1 MCLLVTQPEGVSFSE
16 EFLRGVYDYNS
27 DGIGMMY
34 ADNNSLWHAKF
45 VPNTFEQ
52 YLTFYKEHIEGR
64 KCAWHSRLQTH
75 GKTDLANAHPYEV
88 ISADEG
94 YPLYLCHNGILPTG
108 NKADIT
114 KSDTWHFIQN
124 FLRPM
129 LLKNPEFF
137 MDPAFEV
144 LIGDFIGRNNKFVLL
159 DAYGNQVTINEDEF
173 VEYNGAKLSN
183 TYAWD
188 TTGTEYDYKSTWKN
202 TYKSSLAQYDNYGN
216 YGHNNVA
223 PLTHNKRATSRIVN
237 GDREVLDYVAGPWD
251 VALGDAVEELEDK
264 LAAQQAYES
273 ERDEFVEF
281 AFEEL
286 TNCGLN
292 TAYRTLS
299 YVDMEKFYD
308 RAGEKEAYAAV
319 DLIQYGS
326 WTDQDFIDLVRDQSA
341 VA

>member
-1 MCLLVTQPEGVSFSE
+1 MYLLITPPEGVSFSE

-45 VPNTFEQ
+45 VPNSFEQ
-52 YLTFYKEHIEGR
+52 YLTFYREHIEG
-64 KCAWHSRLQTH
+64 KPCAWHSRLQTH

-94 YPLYLCHNGILPTG
+94 YPLYLMHNGILSTG
-108 NKADIT
+108 NKADVT

-188 TTGTEYDYKSTWKN
+188 TTGTEHDYKASWKN
-202 TYKSSLAQYDNYGN
+202 TYKSRGSSWN

-223 PLTHNKRATSRIVN
+223 PLTNH
-237 GDREVLDYVAGPWD
+237 EPLDYVAGPWD
-251 VALGDAVEELEDK
+251 VALGDASEELEDK
-264 LAAQQAYES
+264 LAAQEAYES

-308 RAGEKEAYAAV
+308 RAGEKEAYAAA

>member
-1 MCLLVTQPEGVSFSE
+1 MCLLITQPEGVSFSE

-45 VPNTFEQ
+45 VPTTFEQ

-64 KCAWHSRLQTH
+64 PCAWHSRLQTH

-88 ISADEG
+88 ISAEEG
-94 YPLYLCHNGILPTG
+94 YPLYLMHNGILSTG

-129 LLKNPEFF
+129 LLKNPTFF

-188 TTGTEYDYKSTWKN
+188 TTGTEHDYKSTWKN
-202 TYKSSLAQYDNYGN
+202 TYKSSYANF
-216 YGHNNVA
+216 GHNKLNP
-223 PLTHNKRATSRIVN
+223 PLTNKEPI
-237 GDREVLDYVAGPWD
+237 DYVAGPWG
-251 VALGDAVEELEDK
+251 VALGDAVEEMEDR
-264 LAAQQAYES
+264 LAAQEAHET

-286 TNCGLN
+286 TNCGMN
-292 TAYRTLS
+292 QAYRTLS
-299 YVDMEKFYD
+299 YAEMEWFYD

-326 WTDQDFIDLVRDQSA
+326 WTDQEFIDLVRDQSA